1 MKIVLITPA
10 LPRSRSG
17 NRATATRWKNI
28 LTELGHRVDVKV
40 DFARGRYDAMVALH
54 AWRSAA
60 SIRRFHTLFPD
71 RPLIVALTGTDI
83 YKFIRSSPE
92 PTLYSIRAADQLVTL
107 HDLAGL
113 AIPAEYRDKVSV
125 IHQSAKPVMCKQAR
139 QKNGFNVCVIGH
151 LREEKDPLRAAYAVR
166 RLPAESRIRIRQ
178 YGKAHTPVWAER
190 AEKEMQTNP
199 RYRWFGEV
207 PHWQVR
213 RVYASAD
220 VMVLSSRMEGG
231 ANVISEACV
240 AGLPVIASDIAG
252 SVGLLGEEYPGYYTT
267 GDTRALRELLLRA
280 EADRA
285 WLGELQTA
293 CREKAGLFSYAQEKS
308 RWRTLLNRIA

>member
-40 DFARGRYDAMVALH
+40 DFAGGRYDAMIALH

-60 SIRRFHTLFPD
+60 SIRRFHTQFPGC
-71 RPLIVALTGTDI
+71 PLIVALTGTDI
-83 YKFIRSSPE
+83 YKFIRSSPQS
-92 PTLYSIRAADQLVTL
+92 TLYSIRAADQLVTL
-107 HDLAGL
+107 HDLAAL
-113 AIPAEYRDKVSV
+113 AIPEEYRDKVSV
-125 IHQSAKPVMCKQAR
+125 IHQSAKPVMRKPAR
-139 QKNGFNVCVIGH
+139 RKSSFNVCVIGH
-151 LREEKDPLRAAYAVR
+151 LREEKDPLRAAYAAR

-178 YGKAHTPVWAER
+178 YGRAHTPVWAER
-190 AEKEMQTNP
+190 AEQEMRGNP

-213 RVYASAD
+213 RVYATAD

-252 SVGLLGEEYPGYYTT
+252 SVGLLGEGYPGYYAT
-267 GDTRALRELLLRA
+267 GDTRELRDLLLRA
-280 EADRA
+280 EADRT
-285 WLGELQTA
+285 WLGKLQTA
-293 CREKAGLFSYAQEKS
+293 CQGKAGLFSYAREKS
-308 RWRTLLNRIA
+308 RWRTLMTRVA

>member
-28 LTELGHRVDVKV
+28 LTELGHRVDVRV
-40 DFARGRYDAMVALH
+40 DFAGGRYDAMVALH

-60 SIRRFHTLFPD
+60 SIRRFHTQFPE

-83 YKFIRSSPE
+83 YKFIRSSPQS
-92 PTLYSIRAADQLVTL
+92 TLYSIRAADRLVTL
-107 HDLAGL
+107 HELAGL
-113 AIPAEYRDKVSV
+113 AIPEEYRDKVSV
-125 IHQSAKPVMCKQAR
+125 IHQSAKPVMRKPAR
-139 QKNGFNVCVIGH
+139 RKNSFNVCVIGH
-151 LREEKDPLRAAYAVR
+151 LREEKDPLRAAYAAR

-190 AEKEMQTNP
+190 AEQEMRGNP

-207 PHWQVR
+207 PNWQVR
-213 RVYASAD
+213 RVYAGAD

-240 AGLPVIASDIAG
+240 AGLPVIASEIAG
-252 SVGLLGEEYPGYYTT
+252 SVGLLGEGYPGYYAT

-280 EADRA
+280 EADHA
-285 WLGELQTA
+285 WLGKLQAA
-293 CREKAGLFSYAQEKS
+293 CQGKAGLFSYAREKS
-308 RWRTLLNRIA
+308 RWRTLMNRVA

>member
-40 DFARGRYDAMVALH
+40 EFTAGRYDAMVALH

-60 SIRRFHTLFPD
+60 SIRRFHTHCPERL
-71 RPLIVALTGTDI
+71 LIVALTGTDI
-83 YKFIRSSPE
+83 YKFIRSSPQ
-92 PTLYSIRAADQLVTL
+92 PTLYSIRAADRLVTL
-107 HDLAGL
+107 HDLAAL
-113 AIPAEYRDKVSV
+113 AIPAACRDKVSV
-125 IHQSAKPVMCKQAR
+125 IHQSAKPVARKQASR
-139 QKNGFNVCVIGH
+139 KNRFSVCVIGH

-166 RLPAESRIRIRQ
+166 RLPTGSRIHIHQ
-178 YGKAHTPVWAER
+178 YGKAHTRVWAAR
-190 AEKEMQTNP
+190 AEKEMQENP
-199 RYRWFGEV
+199 RYRWHGEV

-252 SVGLLGEEYPGYYTT
+252 SVGLLGEAYPGYYAT

-280 EADRA
+280 EADRT
-285 WLGELQTA
+285 WLGKLQAA
-293 CREKAGLFSYAQEKS
+293 CREKAGLFCYAREKDG
-308 RWRTLLNRIA
+308 WKALLNRTT